1 MRCTPPVCMAWEH
14 LYSSKRTFMFAIGN
28 PETTTLI
35 RSITESIKANRMLIE
50 VAHRDAPNGLAD
62 VSSFVCCVP
71 SLPARQ
77 IRLLSRE
84 RVHSCWKGV
93 RPEHLVTIGFLLQTN
108 ERTNEHTNK
117 YPRSMD
123 ALFDRDISL
132 PWITRRSATWDTSTC
147 PTAARPRSSPTERA
161 RAAWCCT
168 FNQKSFCNLPIV
180 VTSASIDCAPFF
192 LDSAMDARCWPS
204 CYVHLHCS

>member
-1 MRCTPPVCMAWEH
+1 
-14 LYSSKRTFMFAIGN
+14 MFAIGN

-77 IRLLSRE
+77 TRLLSRE
-84 RVHSCWKGV
+84 RVHSCWKRV

-108 ERTNEHTNK
+108 EQTNEQIPAVDGWIIRSGHQFAMDNAAVSNVGYK
-117 YPRSMD
+117 YLSD
-123 ALFDRDISL
+123 G
-132 PWITRRSATWDTSTC
+132 C
-147 PTAARPRSSPTERA
+147 TAAEFA
-161 RAAWCCT
+161 DGKGEGC
-168 FNQKSFCNLPIV
+168 V
-180 VTSASIDCAPFF
+180 V
-192 LDSAMDARCWPS
+192 L
-204 CYVHLHCS
+204 YVQPEKLLQLAYRGYICVD